1 MCLKNVSAKT
11 GEGHFEGL
19 FHTIIN
25 PNRTNSLFGF
35 DSAGDKTKIV
45 RDVDSLISESENTR
59 ICSLSS
65 SLSDV
70 RMWSHYAGGH
80 TGVAIA
86 IDFSNTMMQVGKVT
100 YAASLPLLNYGL
112 LESPDAKEALLRKTD
127 HWAYEDEYRI
137 ITKDEYFSINGK
149 IKSIY
154 VGPRVE
160 KTRKALLEKIVRGKF
175 PIRETKNNEE
185 KIIVEEITPD
195 PMQKILLQAL
205 GLESDQDA

>member
-175 PIRETKNNEE
+175 PIRETKINEE